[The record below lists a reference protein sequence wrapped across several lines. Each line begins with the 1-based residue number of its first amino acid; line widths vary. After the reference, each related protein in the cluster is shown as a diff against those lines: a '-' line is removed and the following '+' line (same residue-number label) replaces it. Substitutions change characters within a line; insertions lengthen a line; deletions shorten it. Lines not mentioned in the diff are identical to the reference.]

1 MTEGAIFP
9 EEREATMTQRSQA
22 QTHKERVAVLR
33 SMLEDRRKELQQKLR
48 SLRETLPAEVAEV
61 KDPEEQSVADFVQ
74 DVDFALMEMKS
85 ATLAKIDDALRRLD
99 QGGYGVCDECGRE
112 IAAARLKAVPFA
124 DLCRDCQEQEE
135 HREREERHHRSQ
147 HSEPRLSAE
156 LVVRRSS

>member
-1 MTEGAIFP
+1 MTN
-9 EEREATMTQRSQA
+9 RSQA
-22 QTHKERVAVLR
+22 QTHKEREAVLR
-33 SMLEDRRKELQQKLR
+33 HMLEDRRGEIQQKLR
-48 SLRETLPAEVAEV
+48 SLRETLPAEVVEV

-99 QGGYGVCDECGRE
+99 EGRYGSCEDCGRE

-124 DLCRDCQEQEE
+124 SLCRECQEQQEY
-135 HREREERHHRSQ
+135 REREERQRTQ
-147 HSEPRLSAE
+147 HSEPRLSSE